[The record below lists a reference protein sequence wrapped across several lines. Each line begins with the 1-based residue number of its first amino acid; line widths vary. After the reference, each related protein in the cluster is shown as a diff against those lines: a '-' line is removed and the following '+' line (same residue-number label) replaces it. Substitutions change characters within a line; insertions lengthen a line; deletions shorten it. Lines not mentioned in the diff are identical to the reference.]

1 MLYVEMEKSHIY
13 QEGKLRHITGEVQ
26 REDIGPRTLSG
37 VLSGGS
43 KIPGFQE
50 VSQHER
56 DLTTLAG
63 SSQDG
68 GQSGSC

>member
-37 VLSGGS
+37 GS